1 MANFNVEIG
10 GVQNPF
16 SAQGP
21 VEDRSTSVLL
31 GAASA
36 VPQMLGSIGSAKA
49 ARQVAGAQ
57 QGLTQ
62 DLLDIADSV
71 DQGSISSQQGR
82 KEARALYNRYIDDHP
97 SAREDLFKTFS
108 EVMGEDALGGV
119 IETGNE
125 MQQAFQKNMD
135 GAIADGFVLPNMSR
149 EEAEQATLVYI
160 ADKRAR
166 DTIATSNAQRQ
177 AELGIQSQE
186 AALAD
191 RLARQESSHA
201 LSVLAATRTDQ
212 ARTRVNQ
219 LIADVQGGQVDE
231 KEAIRILQ
239 ESLYEVE
246 YFSSQ
251 VGREAGSDVINT
263 MTMPIKNIYND
274 AMAWVNGDLDLEL
287 LNRGNEKNL
296 ALATSGWLA
305 NPVLRDLASGSRLF
319 PNSDII
325 QYESLR
331 EVVGGY
337 VNRLRAEN
345 GKVDL
350 TSDDPD
356 AIEAT
361 NAVLNDLLTPNI
373 KLFARGQM
381 DELTEQELHTSVI
394 NVLRSVK
401 SYGQAAD
408 DIADMQPVVDW
419 LANPEAFGLYAE
431 TVGGVANQVNREAY
445 DLLRRTYQEEVY
457 GLART
462 AWSEAIEGVVTQKVP
477 GQIRAGEPLVSMD
490 VEEVSRAEYIKPKF
504 YGGEMFFEV
513 DSSKIPRG
521 PEGNSLRI
529 SLGQAV
535 KKLNDDLTP
544 VMNKLIRMSAHFGG
558 SRDYKGAYDQ
568 NYEAW
573 FATGSEG
580 SGQ

>member
-10 GVQNPF
+10 GVQNPY

-36 VPQMLGSIGSAKA
+36 VPDILSAVGRATSANKLA
-49 ARQVAGAQ
+49 SAQ
-57 QGLTQ
+57 ADMSQR
-62 DLLDIADSV
+62 LLDLADAAE
-71 DQGSISSQQGR
+71 QGR
-82 KEARALYNRYIDDHP
+82 MTPSERRNSSRQIFREAIAANPANI
-97 SAREDLFKTFS
+97 EDLRKIYSDIVGDET
-108 EVMGEDALGGV
+108 LGGP
-119 IETGNE
+119 IAEGTE
-125 MQQAFQKNMD
+125 LQQAFQKNMD
-135 GAIADGFVLPNMSR
+135 EAVANGFVLPNMSR
-149 EEAEQATLVYI
+149 EEAEQATLVYT

-166 DTIATSNAQRQ
+166 DALATANQQRQ

-191 RLARQESSHA
+191 RLARQESSNA

-219 LIADVQGGQVDE
+219 LIAEVQSGQVDQ

-287 LNRGNEKNL
+287 LNRGNERNL

-325 QYESLR
+325 QYDTLR

-350 TSDDPD
+350 TSNDPD

-361 NAVLNDLLTPNI
+361 DAVLNDLLTPNI
-373 KLFARGQM
+373 RLFARGEM

-408 DIADMQPVVDW
+408 SIADMQPVVDW

-462 AWSEAIEGVVTQKVP
+462 AWSEAIDGIVTQKVP
-477 GQIRAGEPLVSMD
+477 GQIKAGEPLVSMD
-490 VEEVSRAEYIKPKF
+490 VEEVSRVEYIKPKF
-504 YGGEMFFEV
+504 LGGQMFFEV
-513 DSSKIPRG
+513 DSSKIPKG
-521 PEGNSLRI
+521 AEGNSLRI
-529 SLGQAV
+529 SLGQSV
-535 KKLNDDLTP
+535 KKLNDELTP
-544 VMNKLIRMSAHFGG
+544 VMNKLIRLSAHFDG
-558 SRDYKGAYDQ
+558 SRDYKRAYDQ

-573 FATGSEG
+573 FTTGSEG
-580 SGQ
+580 SDQ